1 MSLLTSCTHVA
12 KTASDGTSCCEYESE
27 CECVRVCVGMCVV
40 GVCECS
46 RVELMVM
53 QNICTQIIFQ
63 GLKLA
68 FIRKL
73 FFHMHAFSHAHMHTR
88 THIHR

>member
-1 MSLLTSCTHVA
+1 
-12 KTASDGTSCCEYESE
+12 
-27 CECVRVCVGMCVV
+27 
-40 GVCECS
+40 
-46 RVELMVM
+46 M

-73 FFHMHAFSHAHMHTR
+73 FFHMHAPNAHTNKYTGKTMQTAVTIVVFNDLSKIKNDGQQIPLEYGQEGQEVGHKPKPR
-88 THIHR
+88 QREMPVICWN